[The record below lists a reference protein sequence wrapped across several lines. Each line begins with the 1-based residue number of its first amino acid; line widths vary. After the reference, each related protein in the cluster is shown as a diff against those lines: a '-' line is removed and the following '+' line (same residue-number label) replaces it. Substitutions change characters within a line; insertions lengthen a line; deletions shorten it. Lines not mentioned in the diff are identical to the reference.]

1 MIKIDYDGKSIE
13 LVYSSGLDF
22 FKVDPEE
29 SLKIKVKATEH
40 EKIKLEND
48 NYLDKSRTAEEIVQ
62 IYLVK
67 NAIEKEKG
75 NCSLKKIILIRQ
87 DTICD
92 ITNNHLELEI
102 ILEGLA
108 VFEKL

>member
-48 NYLDKSRTAEEIVQ
+48 NYFDKFRTEE
-62 IYLVK
+62 
-67 NAIEKEKG
+67 
-75 NCSLKKIILIRQ
+75 
-87 DTICD
+87 
-92 ITNNHLELEI
+92 
-102 ILEGLA
+102 
-108 VFEKL
+108 